1 MEINGE
7 AFILQQVDQV
17 VSFSGVSGALLTR
30 DDMID
35 EFLRLFV
42 CIKHLEKSQIDQ
54 LEGKLT
60 GLRDQGESI
69 TLKLVSMEDA
79 WKSSPDAKLLSSL
92 ALYEAL
98 KSKIA
103 S

>member
-7 AFILQQVDQV
+7 ASILQLVDQV
-17 VSFSGVSGALLTR
+17 MSFSEVSGALLTC

-54 LEGKLT
+54 LEGQLT

-79 WKSSPDAKLLSSL
+79 WKASPDAKLLSSL